1 MGLRAKERG
10 SMEVRDIVG
19 EIDREIARLQQAR
32 ALLAGESGQ
41 RTGRAGRKSA
51 AKKTAK
57 STGPRRRKLSAEGRK
72 RIAEAMRRRWA
83 ERKKQAAAKSS
94 K

>member
-1 MGLRAKERG
+1 
-10 SMEVRDIVG
+10 MEVKDIVS

-32 ALLAGESGQ
+32 ELLAGDSGR
-41 RTGRAGRKSA
+41 RTRGAARKTA
-51 AKKTAK
+51 AKKAAK
-57 STGPRRRKLSAEGRK
+57 STGPRRRKLSAEGRR

-83 ERKKQAAAKSS
+83 ERKKQAATKSS